1 MEPSLSSS
9 IQVKIRWARDLYA
22 RLREKLLHTPE
33 IISCVKDLEYAI
45 AGSRQAM
52 SASGL
57 SDICRKCEIE
67 GGGSCCGA
75 GLENKYS
82 TRLLFINL
90 LLGTGLPATRYDK
103 SSCFFLGE
111 KGCLLK
117 ARHAICVN
125 YVCSKITDQLG
136 PNLLAPLREKEGIEL
151 EVLFG
156 LNEKLKEFLK

>member
-1 MEPSLSSS
+1 MEPSLSRP
-9 IQVKIRWARDLYA
+9 IQVKIRWAQDLHDRLGE
-22 RLREKLLHTPE
+22 RLRHAPE
-33 IISCVKDLEYAI
+33 INSCVKKLEDAI
-45 AGSRQAM
+45 AGSRHAM

-57 SDICRKCEIE
+57 SDICRKCEVE

-75 GLENKYS
+75 GLENRYS
-82 TRLLFINL
+82 ARLLLINL
-90 LLGTGLPATRYDK
+90 LLGTGLPETRYDEG
-103 SSCFFLGE
+103 SCFFLGE

-136 PNLLAPLREKEGIEL
+136 PNLLAPLRKKEGIEL
-151 EVLFG
+151 EVLFR